1 MRSEQQYSSLV
12 YDYFYLRFQTRCYQ
26 YGDCLPTMEALCRE
40 FGVSPQTIKTA
51 FRRLREE
58 GYLTTMRGRPAKVAF
73 RQTEQGAKD
82 FVASYYARRWAAFP
96 DLFASGGRIINPLL
110 AEGLRRM
117 DDRELAAAAQ
127 LAGSG
132 NYIGFYSF
140 ALQKMENPLALNL
153 FGEASLFEGFPF
165 AQAYFQLGNDSGRFI
180 QERLQALTAC
190 LKARGWAEL
199 DRLLGAFYDSVLEG
213 VTAFL
218 EPQLRPALPE
228 GQLPF
233 VWRIYRERP
242 QRCYS
247 LAEALLHDIYFGA
260 YRGTGLLPS
269 YDTLAETYGASV
281 SALRSAVGLLNKAGA
296 AETINGLGTRAF
308 SLNEPCQPPD
318 FACPAIRRI
327 LAFFYQAL
335 ELIAYSCQAVL
346 RETLQSATE
355 GQKAGL
361 IAWLEED
368 APGRGGIS
376 LWALLLFIARHS
388 PFMGV
393 REIYGKLYGLLLWGY
408 PLKASLKATPALDLS
423 IGRFTQAI
431 LGHLKAGEAAPCA
444 AAMRAFVS
452 QQAPLLEAYLLS
464 QGFTPSELRGSPS
477 IRLLITEGGSAP
489 AAPAE

>member
-1 MRSEQQYSSLV
+1 MHSGHQYASLV

-40 FGVSPQTIKTA
+40 FGVSRQTIKTA

-73 RQTEQGAKD
+73 QQTEQGAKD
-82 FVASYYARRWAAFP
+82 FIARCYARRWAAFP

-117 DDRELAAAAQ
+117 DDRELDTAVR
-127 LAGSG
+127 LAEQADGDS
-132 NYIGFYSF
+132 YIRFYCF

-153 FGEASLFEGFPF
+153 FWEASLFEGFPF
-165 AQAYFQLGNDSGRFI
+165 AQAYFQLGNGSGRFI

-190 LKARGWAEL
+190 LKARAWAEL

-213 VTAFL
+213 VAAFL
-218 EPQLRPALPE
+218 EPQLRPAPPE

-296 AETINGLGTRAF
+296 AETINGAGHPGLCAQRALPAAGF
-308 SLNEPCQPPD
+308 HLPRHPPHPC
-318 FACPAIRRI
+318 
-327 LAFFYQAL
+327 
-335 ELIAYSCQAVL
+335 
-346 RETLQSATE
+346 
-355 GQKAGL
+355 
-361 IAWLEED
+361 
-368 APGRGGIS
+368 
-376 LWALLLFIARHS
+376 LLLPS
-388 PFMGV
+388 P
-393 REIYGKLYGLLLWGY
+393 
-408 PLKASLKATPALDLS
+408 
-423 IGRFTQAI
+423 
-431 LGHLKAGEAAPCA
+431 
-444 AAMRAFVS
+444 
-452 QQAPLLEAYLLS
+452 
-464 QGFTPSELRGSPS
+464 
-477 IRLLITEGGSAP
+477 
-489 AAPAE
+489 